1 MDKTKRGIYMNMFK
15 WSLMSKH
22 QKLMYSLP
30 IYRSNKQR
38 VHLVCGMILDFTD
51 NTIKYKDD
59 KMEVW

>member
-1 MDKTKRGIYMNMFK
+1 MNMFK